1 MSCPHT
7 WPSPVILRC
16 FQAQI
21 IATWT
26 REEIR
31 YVQRLT
37 TLDATPPRKAA
48 RQEAEPLIRT
58 AHRRRA

>member
-16 FQAQI
+16 FRAQI
-21 IATWT
+21 LATWT
-26 REEIR
+26 REEIL

-37 TLDATPPRKAA
+37 TLDANPPREAA
-48 RQEAEPLIRT
+48 RQEAEPVLRT
-58 AHRRRA
+58 AHRRRM